1 MRTASKYLIPLITI
15 LLASV
20 LGLACSDD
28 GTGPGSEKSSWKAF
42 ALPDSLP
49 PSNLTSI
56 AVTDA
61 RVLVLGATGT
71 SGTKPDYL
79 LESDI
84 SHWTAHTLP
93 VDLNDFLFGVAMDAA
108 GKGVIVGANASGG
121 GSPVV
126 MAERPGWTR
135 VTLPVTS
142 HDLRAVAVDPSS
154 GTFRATGSTGS
165 NLLVLSGTAD
175 GSWTTVLTPS
185 LGDPQDKSLVDVAY
199 GSGTWVACGF
209 DDGADGTED
218 SPFSLVLMDD
228 GSGWTL
234 LKGIGCGACGS
245 RKYYAVAVNQAGAIL
260 LGGAITDNSA
270 GAADELVA
278 FLSQYDPAHDKWS
291 EIWLPEAGALDQ
303 VNDILV
309 AESGDIY
316 LACGESSAALVR
328 IAAAGGATI
337 EWHSSEV
344 ILQALAE
351 SWRGDIFAVGSKG
364 PANEFPRDPYML
376 WRPLRLVY

>member
-1 MRTASKYLIPLITI
+1 M
-15 LLASV
+15 
-20 LGLACSDD
+20 
-28 GTGPGSEKSSWKAF
+28 
-42 ALPDSLP
+42 
-49 PSNLTSI
+49 
-56 AVTDA
+56 
-61 RVLVLGATGT
+61 LVLGATGT

-93 VDLNDFLFGVAMDAA
+93 VDSNDFLFGVAMDAA

-154 GTFRATGSTGS
+154 GTFLATGSTGS

-175 GSWTTVLTPS
+175 GSWTTVPIPS

-245 RKYYAVAVNQAGAIL
+245 RKYNAVAVNQAGAIL

-278 FLSQYDPAHDKWS
+278 FLSQYDPVHDEWS
-291 EIWLPEAGALDQ
+291 EIDLPEAGALDQ

-328 IAAAGGATI
+328 IAAAGGAAI

-351 SWRGDIFAVGSKG
+351 SWRGDIFAVGSRG
-364 PANEFPRDPYML
+364 PTNVFPRDPYML
-376 WRPLRLVY
+376 WRPIQLSY